1 MVQGSHLSN
10 ANTNDTIRAKVT
22 AAYKALHKQ
31 RVLHGDIRRENVLV
45 LEDESVRIIDFD
57 KATILPE
64 IDEDLLLRE
73 EEDVA
78 SMLDELKGQSDGSV
92 RNGSVH

>member
-1 MVQGSHLSN
+1 M
-10 ANTNDTIRAKVT
+10 
-22 AAYKALHKQ
+22 
-31 RVLHGDIRRENVLV
+31 
-45 LEDESVRIIDFD
+45 RIIDFD